1 MGKDEDLSASLN
13 ARICVIKRGKGA
25 CSPEKLRVPN
35 TWRDRLVSREKRY
48 ISEAR
53 LPDAAKAMLKMIR

>member
-1 MGKDEDLSASLN
+1 MLVLQKSSGSQTP
-13 ARICVIKRGKGA
+13 G
-25 CSPEKLRVPN
+25 
-35 TWRDRLVSREKRY
+35 RDRLVSWGKRY